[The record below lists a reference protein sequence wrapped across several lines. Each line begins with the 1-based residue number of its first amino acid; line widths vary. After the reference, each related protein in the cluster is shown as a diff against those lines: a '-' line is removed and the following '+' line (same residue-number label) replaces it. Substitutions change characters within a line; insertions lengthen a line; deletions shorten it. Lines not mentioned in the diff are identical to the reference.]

1 MPHEMLSALILAI
14 IQGLT
19 EFLPVSSSGHLV
31 IAESLIGARSSG
43 EPEGIIFEVAVHVGT
58 LGAVI
63 LVYRTKIREV
73 TAALISFARAGFRSV
88 GNQDADVAYAG
99 KIVIASVPAA
109 LAGMIFHGPI
119 SGAFG
124 SPALASAMLVAT
136 GVFLLFSRFGRV
148 RRTELSCPI
157 ALLIG
162 VSQAVAVMPGCSRS
176 GWTITAALLL
186 GLGFERAAEFSFLL
200 SIPAILGALALE
212 MIKNP
217 VPVESGEI
225 ILLLV
230 AMVTAF
236 VSGLI
241 ALRLLLKVLKGRY
254 LHIFSYYLIPVGL
267 AAVLYFTLMK

>member
-1 MPHEMLSALILAI
+1 MILAI

-31 IAESLIGARSSG
+31 IVESLIGTRSNVA
-43 EPEGIIFEVAVHVGT
+43 PEGIMFEVAVHVGT

-63 LVYRTKIREV
+63 LVYRRRIREV
-73 TAALISFARAGFRSV
+73 MAALISFARAGFRLV
-88 GNQDADVAYAG
+88 GNQDTDVAYAG

-109 LAGMIFHGPI
+109 LVGMIFHGPI
-119 SGAFG
+119 SGAFD
-124 SPALASAMLVAT
+124 SPALTSALLVVT
-136 GVFLLFSRFGRV
+136 GAFLLLSRLSRV
-148 RRTELSCPI
+148 KRTGLSCRI

-176 GWTITAALLL
+176 GWTITTALLL
-186 GLGFERAAEFSFLL
+186 GLGFEKAAEVSFLL

-212 MIKNP
+212 MIKKP

-225 ILLLV
+225 ILILV

-236 VSGLI
+236 VSGWI
-241 ALRLLLKVLKGRY
+241 ALRLLLKVLKGGY
-254 LHIFSYYLIPVGL
+254 LHLFSYYLIPVGF
-267 AAVLYFTLMK
+267 AAVLYFTFMK